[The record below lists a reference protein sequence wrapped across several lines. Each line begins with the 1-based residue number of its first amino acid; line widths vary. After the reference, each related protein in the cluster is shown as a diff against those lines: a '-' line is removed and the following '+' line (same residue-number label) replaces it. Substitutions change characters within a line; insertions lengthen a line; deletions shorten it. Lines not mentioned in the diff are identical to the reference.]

1 MRAGLLSLAGL
12 LWLAALPWIVWL
24 LPSPSSYAADT
35 SLTPQTT
42 PLQNHPS
49 QYLAMHAADP
59 VHWLDWSKAVLHLA
73 QQQQKP
79 ILISSGY
86 FACHWCH
93 VMQQENYQD
102 QAAAELVNQAFIAVK
117 LDRELH
123 PDLDN
128 YLLEFARQTT
138 GRAGWPQH
146 VVLTPQGLPF
156 AAFGY
161 LSNAAFKDRLTQLT
175 RLWQTQ
181 RPLIQ
186 ELAAQAINTRQAA
199 IASSVNRSDFKTHLY
214 AALHAHADTLSGGL
228 SQGSSKFPQT
238 PLLLALIQQTDLGDL
253 DEWLQ
258 LTLEQMQNEHL
269 QDHVHG
275 GFFRYTV
282 DPQWQIPHFEKMLYD
297 NAQLARLYFLGAQ
310 RWHRADFLATAERT
324 LTYLESHLFDPQNG
338 LFQSS
343 ESALDAQGR
352 EGGAYLWSLPALKS
366 ALPTELFNAFNAHN
380 RLQSTSPFEL
390 GWLPRPTQNHWDT
403 IRQRLSKSPQAIPH
417 DNKLI
422 PGWNGLLL
430 SSYVTA
436 YSVTDKNHYLQSAE
450 RLSARLLTL
459 FERQQ
464 VPRALDAQG
473 QPIGWAQLDDFAYVL
488 QGLHD
493 LQQIAP
499 EAPRRTAIA
508 RIKQRL
514 QNDFRNEHGWQSNRD
529 FLLLGQQRQLAL
541 ADTATPSPTA
551 ILEVLQPSSNLLL
564 PPDWHQNPLAYASY
578 LQTPPP

>member
-1 MRAGLLSLAGL
+1 M
-12 LWLAALPWIVWL
+12 
-24 LPSPSSYAADT
+24 PSPNSDAAAIN
-35 SLTPQTT
+35 LTPQTK

-49 QYLAMHAADP
+49 QYLAMHANDP
-59 VHWLDWSKAVLHLA
+59 VHWHDWSKAVLHLA

-102 QAAAELVNQAFIAVK
+102 RAAAELVNQAFIAVK

-146 VVLTPQGLPF
+146 VVLTPHGLPF

-161 LSNAAFKDRLTQLT
+161 LTNAAFKDRLTQLT
-175 RLWQTQ
+175 QLWQTQ
-181 RPLIQ
+181 RPLIE
-186 ELAAQAINTRQAA
+186 ELAAQAVDTRQAA
-199 IASSVNRSDFKTHLY
+199 IASTVNHSDFKAHLY
-214 AALHAHADTLSGGL
+214 AALHTQADTLGGGL
-228 SQGSSKFPQT
+228 AQGSSKFPQT
-238 PLLLALIQQTDLGDL
+238 PLLLTLIQQTDLGDL

-310 RWHRADFLATAERT
+310 RWQRADFLATAERT
-324 LTYLESHLFDPQNG
+324 LNYLETHLFDPANRM
-338 LFQSS
+338 FQSS
-343 ESALDAQGR
+343 ESALDVQGR
-352 EGGAYLWSLPALKS
+352 EGGAYLWSIQALKS
-366 ALPTELFNAFNAHN
+366 ALPSELFNELNVN
-380 RLQSTSPFEL
+380 DRLQSASPFEL
-390 GWLPRPTQNHWDT
+390 GWLPRPTQNHWAA
-403 IRQRLSKSPQAIPH
+403 IRRYLTTPPQVIPH

-430 SSYVTA
+430 SGYVTA
-436 YSVTDKNHYLQSAE
+436 YSVTHDLAYLQKAK
-450 RLSARLLTL
+450 RLSLRLLTL
-459 FERQQ
+459 FEREP
-464 VPRALDAQG
+464 VPRALGALG

-488 QGLHD
+488 QGLYD
-493 LQQIAP
+493 LQKIAP
-499 EAPRRTAIA
+499 EAQRRTAIA
-508 RIKQRL
+508 RITQQL
-514 QNDFRNEHGWQSNRD
+514 EDDFRNEHGWQGNRD
-529 FLLLGQQRQLAL
+529 FLLPGQQRQLAL
-541 ADTATPSPTA
+541 PDTATPSPTA
-551 ILEVLQPSSNLLL
+551 ILKSLQPSPNLLL
-564 PPDWHQNPLAYASY
+564 PPDWKQNPLPYAGY
-578 LQTPPP
+578 LQTPQP